1 MSHMFEVTEEQYQIL
16 EHAAQS
22 KGQTPDALLARWIE
36 ELRDPRVQPRYY
48 ETDEWF
54 RHLGM
59 SDEEI
64 EEIKR
69 EVEAEADDSAD
80 A

>member
-1 MSHMFEVTEEQYQIL
+1 MSHVFEVTEEQYQIL
-16 EHAAQS
+16 ERAAQS
-22 KGQTPDALLARWIE
+22 NEQTPDALLARWIE
-36 ELRDPRVQPRYY
+36 ALRDPRVHPRYY
-48 ETDEWF
+48 ETDDWF

-69 EVEAEADDSAD
+69 EAAAEADDSAD